1 MAVAARSFQGR
12 KSQMTLVVLTEEE
25 SMQIT
30 LQNLLPRLGVNDFQI
45 ISFQGVSDLE
55 SSLARR
61 VRAWRD
67 PTARFLVIRDNDNG
81 DCLRRKKRLLYFLDQ
96 AGTQRP
102 FKVRIVLQ
110 ELEAWFLGDLAALTK
125 AGLLKDGRI
134 RAKFRKNP
142 EEHRKP
148 EILLKELDRTYQK
161 TSGAKRIAPHLSLS
175 ENTAS
180 SFHATLA
187 AIRDLAESDGA

>member
-1 MAVAARSFQGR
+1 
-12 KSQMTLVVLTEEE
+12 MTLVILTEEE
-25 SMQIT
+25 SMKVT
-30 LQNLLPRLGVNDFQI
+30 LEYLLPRLGITDFQI
-45 ISFQGVSDLE
+45 IAFQGVSALE

-81 DCLRRKKRLLYFLDQ
+81 DCSRRKQRLLDFLDQ
-96 AGTQRP
+96 AGTRRP
-102 FKVRIVLQ
+102 FKVRIVVQ
-110 ELEAWFLGDLAALTK
+110 ELEAWFLGDLPALES

-142 EEHRKP
+142 EEHRTP
-148 EILLKELDRTYQK
+148 ATLLKELDPTYQK
-161 TSGAKRIAPHLSLS
+161 TGGARRIARHLSLT

-187 AIRDLAESDGA
+187 AIKDLSQPDGA